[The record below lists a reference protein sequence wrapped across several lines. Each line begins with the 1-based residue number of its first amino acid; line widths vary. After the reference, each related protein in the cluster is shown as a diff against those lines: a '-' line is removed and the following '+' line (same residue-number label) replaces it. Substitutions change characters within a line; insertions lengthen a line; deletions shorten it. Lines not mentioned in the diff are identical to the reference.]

1 MKRKKKVK
9 ENKFLKSG
17 EKAMVSLRSLY
28 KQYGYLPFKMG
39 KFEEYD
45 LYVRN
50 KEFLVGDSVITF
62 NDTDGRLLALKPD
75 VTLSIIKNT
84 ADEAGCKQKVYYNE
98 NVYRVSEKTHK
109 FKEIMQSGIECI
121 GDTDTL
127 DVYEVIY
134 IAAKSLS
141 LISDDFLLDVS
152 HLGILSKVLSS
163 ASDSELFKSEITRLI
178 SEKNKHELKEVCKKF
193 SISET
198 YAEMI
203 EKLVDIYGN
212 ADSVLPRLLPIC
224 EAVGAKNAYL
234 ELSEIC
240 ALLSKSGLGDK
251 INLDFSVVNDMNYYS
266 GIVFKGFLKGIP
278 DGVLSGGEYGT
289 LMNRMGRKSSAVGFA
304 IYLDLL
310 EELGG
315 SRAEYDVDVLLL
327 YGENSDTEE
336 ILNLKEKLIADGKS
350 VSMQKAIPSKLR
362 CKEIID
368 TRK

>member
-1 MKRKKKVK
+1 MKRKTKVK
-9 ENKFLKSG
+9 ENNFLKSG
-17 EKAMVSLRSLY
+17 EKALVSLRSLY

-84 ADEAGCKQKVYYNE
+84 ADEAGCKKKVYYNE
-98 NVYRVSEKTHK
+98 NVYRVSQKTHK
-109 FKEIMQSGIECI
+109 FKEIMQAGIECI

-134 IAAKSLS
+134 LAAKSLS
-141 LISDDFLLDVS
+141 LISGDFVLDVS
-152 HLGILSKVLSS
+152 HLGILSKVISA
-163 ASDSELFKSEITRLI
+163 ASDSEIFKNEITRLI
-178 SEKNKHELKEVCKKF
+178 SEKNKHEIKAVCKSF
-193 SISET
+193 SVAENFS
-198 YAEMI
+198 EMI
-203 EKLVDIYGN
+203 ESLVDIYGN
-212 ADSVLPRLLPIC
+212 ADSVLPHLLPIC
-224 EAVGAKNAYL
+224 ETVGAEDVYI
-234 ELSEIC
+234 ELSKIC
-240 ALLSKSGLGDK
+240 SLLGKSGLLDR
-251 INLDFSVVNDMNYYS
+251 INLDFSVVNDMNYYN

-289 LMNRMGRKSSAVGFA
+289 LMSRMGRKSNAVGFA

-315 SRAEYDVDVLLL
+315 REEYDVDVLLL
-327 YGENSDTEE
+327 YGENTDAEK
-336 ILNLKEKLIADGKS
+336 ILKLKESLIAEGKS
-350 VSMQKAIPSKLR
+350 VSLQKAVPTKLR
-362 CKEIID
+362 YKEIID